1 MYTIFLLKYHDLHI
15 SNIKELYVISFLTHH
30 LRINRYNNS
39 QFTCLQLL
47 ANIILNIGT
56 IFTRYNQID
65 TIVQNPL
72 MLLCIS
78 NLYEQNIDIKFLEAD
93 Y

>member
-1 MYTIFLLKYHDLHI
+1 MLTTLGKHHI
-15 SNIKELYVISFLTHH
+15 
-30 LRINRYNNS
+30 
-39 QFTCLQLL
+39 
-47 ANIILNIGT
+47 IGT

-78 NLYEQNIDIKFLEAD
+78 NLYEQTSI
-93 Y
+93 

>member
-1 MYTIFLLKYHDLHI
+1 MLTTLGKHHI
-15 SNIKELYVISFLTHH
+15 
-30 LRINRYNNS
+30 
-39 QFTCLQLL
+39 
-47 ANIILNIGT
+47 IGT

-72 MLLCIS
+72 MLLCNIS
-78 NLYEQNIDIKFLEAD
+78 NLYEQNIDIKFREAD